1 MSDPG
6 GAGVKASSHSARIR
20 DWFAASLGVRTE
32 RKEEIYADIYQS
44 TTLRDPS
51 YWMQILFSAGIATL
65 GLVLNSP
72 AVIIGAM
79 LISPLMGS
87 ILANGLALAA
97 GDLVLGVRAVLN
109 LVLSCAVAVVFAVL
123 LVGLLPFKEITAEIA
138 ARTQPNTLDF
148 VVAIF
153 SGAIGSV
160 ALCRE
165 AKGIVTSIP
174 GVAIAVAL
182 MPPLCVVGYGI
193 GVAFSL
199 SGWDGMRIA
208 WGGGLLFLTNLV
220 AITFTAM
227 MVFLG
232 LHIDTEQV
240 KKRMR
245 ERRSTDAES
254 QRLEHL
260 LERIPA
266 FERLRKIGGLW
277 GRLLLLLL
285 SILLLL
291 IPLSQSFSQLRTE
304 IVRKQEENRVQHVA
318 TDVWQQSF
326 AFEAGGEARS
336 YISQLSSTARD
347 GKLVLDLRVFTGK
360 PYSAAEKNEFRQQ
373 VAAKLGK
380 PAESVALQLVEIPT
394 TSSEL
399 LARARE
405 AEAAAKQPPTIA
417 QLQARFIQAAD
428 SALLGLRLPDP
439 AQFVSYELTTTVAP
453 TLSVQLY
460 YLSPR
465 DIDADAQA
473 LISRDIQSRL
483 AYPNAGIALKR
494 IPVDFGEV
502 TFGFNQAVLASPS
515 NELLDQA
522 GQLLQERPNLQIVLQ
537 AGAARREREGIAQER
552 ANGLRE
558 YLAANWKI
566 APQRM
571 SVSTTEDNERKG
583 RLIVGLSKTN
593 P

>member
-1 MSDPG
+1 MNPNG
-6 GAGVKASSHSARIR
+6 GAGVDVPSPLLRVR
-20 DWFAASLGVRTE
+20 DWFAASLGVRAQ
-32 RKEEIYADIYQS
+32 RKEEIYADIYQA

-97 GDLVLGVRAVLN
+97 GDLVLGVRAALN
-109 LVLSCAVAVVFAVL
+109 LALSCAVAIGFAVL

-165 AKGIVTSIP
+165 AKGVVTSIP

-232 LHIDTEQV
+232 LHIDTAHVRE
-240 KKRMR
+240 RMR

-254 QRLEHL
+254 QHLEHL
-260 LERIPA
+260 LERVPA

-277 GRLLLLLL
+277 GRLLLILL

-291 IPLSQSFSQLRTE
+291 IPLSQSFSQLHTE
-304 IVRKQEENRVQHVA
+304 IVRKQEENRVQHIA
-318 TDVWQQSF
+318 AEIWQKGF

-336 YISQLSSTARD
+336 YISQLSSAARD

-360 PYSAAEKNEFRQQ
+360 PYSAAEKNEYRQQ

-399 LARARE
+399 LARTRE
-405 AEAAAKQPPTIA
+405 AEASAKQPPTIA

-439 AQFVSYELTTTVAP
+439 AQFVSYEITTTVSP

-473 LISRDIQSRL
+473 LIAHDIQSRL
-483 AYPNAGIALKR
+483 AYPNAGVALKR
-494 IPVDFGEV
+494 IPIDFGEV
-502 TFGFNQAVLASPS
+502 TFAYNQAGIAPS
-515 NELLDQA
+515 VAALLDQA
-522 GQLLQERPNLQIVLQ
+522 GQLLKQRRNLQIVLQ
-537 AGAARREREGIAQER
+537 AGAARREREGIAEER
-552 ANGLRE
+552 ANGLRD
-558 YLAANWKI
+558 YLANTWTI
-566 APQRM
+566 NPERM
-571 SVSTTEDNERKG
+571 AVSTTEDNERKG
-583 RLIVGLSKTN
+583 RIILGLSKTN